1 MRNDGSALASKFGLR
16 APLITHRSFHL
27 LYSRA
32 MQFSTQAVRDLA
44 RLLNESGL
52 HEIAI
57 QTRGDDQSPLR
68 ITVRGALP
76 QSFAA
81 AVGAPVSTD
90 AALPAVETASS
101 ETLEVEVPDVEVQP
115 VFVAVTAT
123 AVGLFRP
130 AATAL
135 QIGDS
140 VKKGQIIGAVES
152 MKIPNEVAAS
162 ASGRVSEI
170 LVEEG
175 QGVEYG
181 QPLLMLEVEDA

>member
-1 MRNDGSALASKFGLR
+1 
-16 APLITHRSFHL
+16 
-27 LYSRA
+27 

-57 QTRGDDQSPLR
+57 ETRGDDQSPLR

-76 QSFAA
+76 QAFTGAT
-81 AVGAPVSTD
+81 GAPVSTD
-90 AALPAVETASS
+90 AALPAVEVAAN
-101 ETLEVEVPDVEVQP
+101 ETIEVEVPDAEAQP

-123 AVGLFRP
+123 AVGLFRHS
-130 AATAL
+130 ATPL

-140 VKKGQIIGAVES
+140 VKKGQVVGAVES

-162 ASGRVSEI
+162 TRGRVSEI
-170 LVEEG
+170 LAEEG